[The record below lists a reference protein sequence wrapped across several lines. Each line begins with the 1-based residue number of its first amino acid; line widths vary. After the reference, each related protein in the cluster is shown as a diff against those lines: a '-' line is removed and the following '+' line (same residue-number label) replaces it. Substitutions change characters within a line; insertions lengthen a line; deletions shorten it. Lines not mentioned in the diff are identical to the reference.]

1 MRAVA
6 QANKEWH
13 TDLMRDAFTLVGLTP
28 PPGDTTPPPVSRFS
42 LTAMYCR
49 LLSRVKASL
58 VPAQLRAETAPLQAG
73 SRASAAMPAAQ
84 VPRLVADRSGGS
96 LRTQQAQVAARQVSA
111 RQHATT
117 FMVEIHKKWSLAVS
131 CIVFVL
137 IGAPVA
143 LRFPRG
149 GIGLVIGA
157 SVVIFGFYYIGLIG
171 GETLADRR
179 LISPF
184 WGMWTP
190 NVVMALG
197 GLALFRRLGRET
209 VTNRGGT
216 K

>member
-1 MRAVA
+1 MARA
-6 QANKEWH
+6 
-13 TDLMRDAFTLVGLTP
+13 
-28 PPGDTTPPPVSRFS
+28 SRFS
-42 LTAMYCR
+42 LTALYCR

-58 VPAQLRAETAPLQAG
+58 VPPLLRAEEQTGRRADGQTGRRADGQTGRGAPVPADLP
-73 SRASAAMPAAQ
+73 PAAA
-84 VPRLVADRSGGS
+84 RIAADRSGAS
-96 LRTQQAQVAARQVSA
+96 LRSQQLSVAARQTAA
-111 RQHATT
+111 RQHATS
-117 FMVEIHKKWSLAVS
+117 FQVEIHKKWSLAVS

-157 SVVIFGFYYIGLIG
+157 SVVTFGFYYIGLIG

-190 NVVMALG
+190 NVVMAVA
-197 GLALFRRLGRET
+197 GLALFRRLGLET
-209 VTNRGGT
+209 VTTRGGAR
-216 K
+216 